1 MDWLGLLAVRGNLGQ
16 ESSPEP
22 QFEGLNSLVL
32 SLFDC
37 PSLTSVHDYRSFDY
51 MDLCHKAT
59 QTFVGK
65 YSRKVQRKVLGP
77 GP

>member
-1 MDWLGLLAVRGNLGQ
+1 MDWLGLLAVQGNLGQ

-37 PSLTSVHDYRSFDY
+37 PSLTSVHDYHSFDY